1 MKRRLGWGRGVIVL
15 CDLMYLLHV
24 LLRKV
29 LLAATSASTWSTQS
43 QSSTPHLA
51 SIATDAGPGSH

>member
-1 MKRRLGWGRGVIVL
+1 MCLVL

-51 SIATDAGPGSH
+51 SIATDAGPGSQ